1 MSKKAITCNTAP
13 SAIGTYS
20 QAISVGNLVFIS
32 GQIPLNYKDM
42 NVIEGSFE
50 EQVETVINNIKNI
63 ASDAECT
70 LNDCVKF
77 TVYLKDI
84 ENFASVNAV
93 MDKHLEKLSGQIP
106 LNYKDMNV
114 IEGSFEEQVETVI
127 NNIKNIA
134 SDAECTLND
143 CVKFTVYLKDI
154 ENFASVNAVMD
165 KHLEKPYPARAAV
178 EVSRLPKDVEVEID
192 AILYKK

>member
-84 ENFASVNAV
+84 ENFAA
-93 MDKHLEKLSGQIP
+93 
-106 LNYKDMNV
+106 
-114 IEGSFEEQVETVI
+114 
-127 NNIKNIA
+127 
-134 SDAECTLND
+134 
-143 CVKFTVYLKDI
+143 
-154 ENFASVNAVMD
+154 VNAVMD

>member
-42 NVIEGSFE
+42 NVIKGTFD
-50 EQVETVINNIKNI
+50 EQVETVLNNIKNI

-84 ENFASVNAV
+84 ANFA
-93 MDKHLEKLSGQIP
+93 
-106 LNYKDMNV
+106 
-114 IEGSFEEQVETVI
+114 
-127 NNIKNIA
+127 
-134 SDAECTLND
+134 C
-143 CVKFTVYLKDI
+143 
-154 ENFASVNAVMD
+154 VNAVMD

>member
-20 QAISVGNLVFIS
+20 QAISAGNLVFIS

-42 NVIEGSFE
+42 NVIKGTFD
-50 EQVETVINNIKNI
+50 EQVETVLNNIKNI

-93 MDKHLEKLSGQIP
+93 MDKHLER
-106 LNYKDMNV
+106 
-114 IEGSFEEQVETVI
+114 
-127 NNIKNIA
+127 
-134 SDAECTLND
+134 
-143 CVKFTVYLKDI
+143 
-154 ENFASVNAVMD
+154 
-165 KHLEKPYPARAAV
+165 PYPARAAV

>member
-42 NVIEGSFE
+42 NVIKGTFD
-50 EQVETVINNIKNI
+50 EQVETVLNNIKNI

-93 MDKHLEKLSGQIP
+93 MD
-106 LNYKDMNV
+106 N
-114 IEGSFEEQVETVI
+114 
-127 NNIKNIA
+127 
-134 SDAECTLND
+134 
-143 CVKFTVYLKDI
+143 
-154 ENFASVNAVMD
+154 
-165 KHLEKPYPARAAV
+165 HLEKPYPARAAV

>member
-50 EQVETVINNIKNI
+50 EQVEIVINNIKNI

-93 MDKHLEKLSGQIP
+93 MD
-106 LNYKDMNV
+106 N
-114 IEGSFEEQVETVI
+114 
-127 NNIKNIA
+127 
-134 SDAECTLND
+134 
-143 CVKFTVYLKDI
+143 
-154 ENFASVNAVMD
+154 
-165 KHLEKPYPARAAV
+165 HLEKPYPARAAV

>member
-1 MSKKAITCNTAP
+1 MNKKAITCNTAP
-13 SAIGTYS
+13 LAIGTYS

-32 GQIPLNYKDM
+32 GQIPLNYIDM
-42 NVIEGSFE
+42 TVIEGSFK

-93 MDKHLEKLSGQIP
+93 M
-106 LNYKDMNV
+106 
-114 IEGSFEEQVETVI
+114 EE
-127 NNIKNIA
+127 
-134 SDAECTLND
+134 
-143 CVKFTVYLKDI
+143 
-154 ENFASVNAVMD
+154 
-165 KHLEKPYPARAAV
+165 HLEKPYPARAAV

>member
-1 MSKKAITCNTAP
+1 
-13 SAIGTYS
+13 
-20 QAISVGNLVFIS
+20 
-32 GQIPLNYKDM
+32 M

-93 MDKHLEKLSGQIP
+93 MD
-106 LNYKDMNV
+106 N
-114 IEGSFEEQVETVI
+114 
-127 NNIKNIA
+127 
-134 SDAECTLND
+134 
-143 CVKFTVYLKDI
+143 
-154 ENFASVNAVMD
+154 
-165 KHLEKPYPARAAV
+165 HLEKPYPARAAV

>member
-1 MSKKAITCNTAP
+1 MSKKAITCKTAP

-20 QAISVGNLVFIS
+20 QAISAGNLVFIS

-42 NVIEGSFE
+42 KVIEGSFE

-63 ASDAECT
+63 AFDAECT

-84 ENFASVNAV
+84 ENFASVNV
-93 MDKHLEKLSGQIP
+93 
-106 LNYKDMNV
+106 
-114 IEGSFEEQVETVI
+114 
-127 NNIKNIA
+127 
-134 SDAECTLND
+134 
-143 CVKFTVYLKDI
+143 
-154 ENFASVNAVMD
+154 VMD

>member
-20 QAISVGNLVFIS
+20 QAISAGNLVFIS

-42 NVIEGSFE
+42 NVIKGTFD
-50 EQVETVINNIKNI
+50 EQVETV
-63 ASDAECT
+63 
-70 LNDCVKF
+70 L
-77 TVYLKDI
+77 
-84 ENFASVNAV
+84 
-93 MDKHLEKLSGQIP
+93 
-106 LNYKDMNV
+106 
-114 IEGSFEEQVETVI
+114 